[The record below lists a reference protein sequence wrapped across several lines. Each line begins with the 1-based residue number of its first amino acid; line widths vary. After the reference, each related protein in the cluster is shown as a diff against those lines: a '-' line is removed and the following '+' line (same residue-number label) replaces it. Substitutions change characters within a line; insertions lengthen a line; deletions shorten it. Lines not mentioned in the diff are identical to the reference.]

1 MPDNNDDLQNRLV
14 ALEQQFGLTTRNT
27 TDVAHPNNTQVNA
40 THVDNINWKA
50 LYKVLESEVEGL
62 IFDPNAPQY
71 VKTWASNIMEKLK
84 NRLPQ

>member
-1 MPDNNDDLQNRLV
+1 MPDNDNDLSRRLV
-14 ALEQQFGLTTRNT
+14 ALEQQFGLTTRNN
-27 TDVAHPNNTQVNA
+27 TDVAQPNNTQVNA

-71 VKTWASNIMEKLK
+71 VKSWASQLMEKLK